1 MNFWKKLI
9 KEELPPLGEPVLQG
23 RKIEGGFLK
32 VNCHLHTP
40 HSFSAFCC
48 VEEAVEQAAA
58 EGVKVVGV
66 NDFFT
71 FDAYDAWSY
80 QTIKNGLFPLFNVEF
95 IGLDAE
101 KKEKGLRVN
110 DPANSGRT
118 YLSGKA
124 LAYPVVLPES
134 DLTKII
140 HIKNQNNAQVKEMM
154 GKVNRLLAEK
164 GVKLSL
170 DFDEIKR
177 TFAKDQ
183 VRERHLA
190 RAIRDLAERSF
201 TSEKD
206 QKGFFKKLFGGDN
219 LKSELSNEAA
229 VENEIRSKLLKAG
242 GPAFVEEDPSVFLDT
257 TAIHDLIIKAGGIPT
272 YPFLADDANGNY
284 TDFEGD
290 LPKAMAELK
299 KRGYYSVEFIP
310 TRNNHDKMKE
320 YVMALV
326 NEGFVVTFGTEHNAP
341 GKQPIEVFAGGKTQ
355 LDDDLMKINYQGACI
370 LAAHQYLFATE
381 GEGVLNKKGVYKQN
395 KNSEFVELGHRLI
408 QYVIR

>member
-1 MNFWKKLI
+1 MDFWKKLI
-9 KEELPPLGEPVLQG
+9 PSNLPPLGG
-23 RKIEGGFLK
+23 IEGGSPK

-110 DPANSGRT
+110 DPANPGRT

-124 LAYPVVLPES
+124 LAYPVVLPKP
-134 DLTKII
+134 DLAKIA
-140 HIKNQNNAQVKEMM
+140 HIKDQNNAQVKEMM
-154 GKVNRLLAEK
+154 EKVNRIMADA
-164 GVKLSL
+164 GIKLSL
-170 DFDEIKR
+170 NFDEIKS

-190 RAIRDLAERSF
+190 RAIRELAVNSFSTEKERL
-201 TSEKD
+201 
-206 QKGFFKKLFGGDN
+206 GFFKKLFGRQA
-219 LKSELSNEAA
+219 LKSEITDEAA

-242 GPAFVEEDPSVFLDT
+242 GTAFVEEDPSVFLDT
-257 TAIHDLIIKAGGIPT
+257 TAIHNIIIKAGGIPT
-272 YPFLADDANGNY
+272 YPFLADDAKGNY

-290 LPKAMAELK
+290 LPKAIVDLK
-299 KRGYYSVEFIP
+299 NRGYYSVEFIP

-326 NEGFVVTFGTEHNAP
+326 KEGFVVTFGTEHNAP
-341 GKQPIEVFAGGKTQ
+341 GKQPIEVFTGGKTP
-355 LDDDLMKINYQGACI
+355 LDNDLMKINYEGACI
-370 LAAHQYLFATE
+370 LAAHQYLFATK
-381 GEGVLNKKGVYKQN
+381 GEGILNKNGAYKQN
-395 KNSEFVELGHRLI
+395 KKIEFAELGHKLI
-408 QYVIR
+408 QYVIK

>member
-1 MNFWKKLI
+1 MNFWEKTIDHKAI
-9 KEELPPLGEPVLQG
+9 SSPPKGDRRGL
-23 RKIEGGFLK
+23 LK

-48 VEEAVEQAAA
+48 VEEAVEQAAE
-58 EGVKVVGV
+58 EGVKVIGV

-80 QTIKNGLFPLFNVEF
+80 QTIKNKIFPLFNVEF
-95 IGLDAE
+95 IGLDSE

-110 DPANSGRT
+110 DPGNPGRT

-124 LAYPVVLPES
+124 LAYPVVLPKS
-134 DLTKII
+134 DLAKIA
-140 HIKNQNNAQVKEMM
+140 HIKDQNNAQVKEMM
-154 GKVNRLLAEK
+154 EKVNALLAKED
-164 GVKLSL
+164 VKLSL
-170 DFDEIKR
+170 NFDEIKSA
-177 TFAKDQ
+177 FAKEQ

-190 RAIRDLAERSF
+190 RAVRELAVNSF
-201 TSEKD
+201 SSEKEQFD
-206 QKGFFKKLFGGDN
+206 FFKKLFGGEE

-242 GPAFVEEDPSVFLDT
+242 GSAFVEDDPSVFLDT
-257 TAIHDLIIKAGGIPT
+257 AAIHDIIIKAGGIPT

-290 LPKAMAELK
+290 LPKAMADLK

-320 YVMALV
+320 YVTALV

-341 GKQPIEVFAGGKTQ
+341 GKQPIEVFAGGKTP
-355 LDDDLMKINYQGACI
+355 LDDDLMKINYEGACI

-381 GEGVLNKKGVYKQN
+381 GKGILDDAGVYLKD
-395 KNSEFVELGHRLI
+395 KKDEFVELGNRLI
-408 QYVIR
+408 QYIIR

>member
-1 MNFWKKLI
+1 MDFWKKLI
-9 KEELPPLGEPVLQG
+9 PSNLPPLGG
-23 RKIEGGFLK
+23 IEGGSPK

-110 DPANSGRT
+110 DPANPGRT

-124 LAYPVVLPES
+124 LAYPVVLPKP
-134 DLTKII
+134 DLAKIA
-140 HIKNQNNAQVKEMM
+140 HIKDQNNAQVKEMM
-154 GKVNRLLAEK
+154 EKVNRIMADA
-164 GVKLSL
+164 GIKLSL
-170 DFDEIKR
+170 NFDEIKS

-190 RAIRDLAERSF
+190 RAIRELAVNSFSTEKERL
-201 TSEKD
+201 
-206 QKGFFKKLFGGDN
+206 GFFKKLFGRQA
-219 LKSELSNEAA
+219 LKSEITDEAA

-242 GPAFVEEDPSVFLDT
+242 GTAFVEEDPSVFLDT
-257 TAIHDLIIKAGGIPT
+257 TAIHNIIIKAGGIPT
-272 YPFLADDANGNY
+272 YPFLADDAKGSY

-290 LPKAMAELK
+290 LPKAIVDLK
-299 KRGYYSVEFIP
+299 NRGYYSVEFIP

-326 NEGFVVTFGTEHNAP
+326 KEGFVVTFGTEHNAP
-341 GKQPIEVFAGGKTQ
+341 GKQPIEVFTGGKTP
-355 LDDDLMKINYQGACI
+355 LDNDLMKINYEGACI
-370 LAAHQYLFATE
+370 LAAHQYLFATK
-381 GEGVLNKKGVYKQN
+381 GEGILNKNGAYKQN
-395 KNSEFVELGHRLI
+395 KKIEFAELGHKLI
-408 QYVIR
+408 QYVIK

>member
-9 KEELPPLGEPVLQG
+9 PQVLPPVGA
-23 RKIEGGFLK
+23 IEGGSPK

-58 EGVKVVGV
+58 EDVKVVGV

-80 QTIKNGLFPLFNVEF
+80 QTIKNKLFPLFNVEF

-101 KKEKGLRVN
+101 KKDKGLRVN
-110 DPANSGRT
+110 DPANPGRT

-124 LAYPVVLPES
+124 LAYPVVLPKS
-134 DLTKII
+134 DLAKIA
-140 HIKNQNNAQVKEMM
+140 HIKEQNNAQVKEMM
-154 GKVNRLLAEK
+154 EKVNDLLAKE
-164 GVKLSL
+164 GLGLSL
-170 DFDEIKR
+170 NFDEIKS
-177 TFAKDQ
+177 TYAKEQ

-190 RAIRDLAERSF
+190 RAIRELAVRSF
-201 TSEKD
+201 SSEKE
-206 QKGFFKKLFGGDN
+206 QLGFFKKLFGGQD
-219 LKSELSNEAA
+219 LKSTITDEAA

-242 GPAFVEEDPSVFLDT
+242 GSAFVEEDPSVFLDT
-257 TAIHDLIIKAGGIPT
+257 TAIHDIIIKAGGIPT

-290 LPKAMAELK
+290 LPKAIADLK

-326 NEGFVVTFGTEHNAP
+326 KEGFVVTFGTEHNAP
-341 GKQPIEVFAGGKTQ
+341 GKQPIEVFAGGKTP
-355 LDDDLMKINYQGACI
+355 LDDDLMKINYEGACI
-370 LAAHQYLFATE
+370 LAAHQYLFATK
-381 GEGVLNKKGVYKQN
+381 GEGILNKKGAYKQN
-395 KNSEFVELGHRLI
+395 KQSEFAELGHRLI
-408 QYVIR
+408 QYVIKF